1 LRFRFR
7 LEAILR
13 LKENEEKEA
22 KERLL
27 KIRGEIAAIE
37 ADIARL
43 ERELD
48 NSVRKRSFAI
58 ERGKLIDEA
67 LWRRYI
73 PTLEA
78 RIKAL
83 RERLMLKKKE
93 EEKALEVFLEKRRE
107 RKSLEKLRERRFREF
122 LKEIDSQERR
132 TIDEVAERQHWWK
145 S

>member
-1 LRFRFR
+1 M
-7 LEAILR
+7 EAILR

-48 NSVRKRSFAI
+48 NSVKKRSFAI

-93 EEKALEVFLEKRRE
+93 EEKALKVFLEKRRE

-122 LKEIDSQERR
+122 LKEIDTQERR

>member
-1 LRFRFR
+1 MRFRFR

>member
-1 LRFRFR
+1 MRFRFR

-27 KIRGEIAAIE
+27 KIRGEIAAVE

>member
-1 LRFRFR
+1 
-7 LEAILR
+7 

-122 LKEIDSQERR
+122 LKEIDGQERR